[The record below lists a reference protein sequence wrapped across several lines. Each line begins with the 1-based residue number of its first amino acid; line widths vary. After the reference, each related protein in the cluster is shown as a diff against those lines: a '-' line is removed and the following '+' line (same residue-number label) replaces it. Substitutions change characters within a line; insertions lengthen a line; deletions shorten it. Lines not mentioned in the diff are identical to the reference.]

1 MTSRPNYPA
10 ARSITQRGLPE
21 TEKRAFA
28 CYRKDKT
35 MCMQQF
41 YETVMRQQQWEEDG
55 CPEPA
60 PPRPLSPAEQEA
72 GLEVLRQAFPTLNFD

>member
-1 MTSRPNYPA
+1 
-10 ARSITQRGLPE
+10 
-21 TEKRAFA
+21 
-28 CYRKDKT
+28 